1 MFKLL
6 PLMLSAAVLV
16 APLFQASGAPLAK
29 KDAQRVAHSRAI
41 TEMAK
46 PAPKVT
52 GAMTLLRKGTTS
64 GIQRVESKV
73 SQMNAKALK
82 HATKGYRAVAE
93 GTDLRGMV
101 TFSNAW
107 SEDAPEY
114 GMYKIPFSEGGTF
127 SKIGAVE
134 SAYTF
139 GYDNG
144 DGKFYGFKREVIFIW
159 EFYSIDVLDSE
170 TWELLSSTTVDD
182 ASLMGYDCAVDPAT
196 GLVYAC
202 LMNED
207 GTFEWATVDLASASR
222 TDISVLEVA
231 LTGIGCTKDGQFY
244 GYGIDGSLYKV
255 DKATGALTQIGEPS
269 ALPQQYLTGGCV
281 NDKGNTFLM
290 AYCNDATSGLAE
302 IDLATGAATIVKEFA
317 DGEEV
322 NAMYIPAPAAEEKA
336 PAAPG
341 FQVVCPDGA
350 QKVELTVT
358 LPTTLFDG
366 SECTD
371 QTLGFEI
378 YADGQKVAEGEAAP
392 GASASKTLD
401 IEKSGEVN
409 FFAIAKNAV
418 GNSPKTKVTVY
429 VGKGAPKAPANV
441 ALTWADGKAT
451 ITWDAVTESAD
462 GGYFDPAA
470 VTYTVADLAGTVVAE
485 GLTATSFTTDVP
497 EPDSSFL
504 MLGYQVKAV
513 YAEKVSEA
521 GVSNTVGLGAF
532 CPPTTF
538 DLSTV
543 DVFNYHTV
551 ADINGDNSTW
561 QFYTDR
567 AIYRYNTSNN
577 GDDWLFSPNVKLEA
591 GKAYAFTASVK
602 CSSTFYPERLEVKVG
617 DATTPEAMTIEVVP
631 VTDVVWTDPQDVT
644 GTITVPVT
652 GIYHIGF
659 HAVSDA
665 DMNQLALYSYSIGQ
679 GAKVT
684 SPTSPEDIVVTP
696 AASGDLE
703 ATIEFKTATKSLNGE
718 ALTGE
723 LTTNVLRNG
732 EMLKTV
738 KGKPGMLFSFV
749 DKTVPEIGYYT
760 YTFETLNA
768 EGDAGLPTSVTVFIG
783 PKAPAVPANVK
794 LVETADGQVTLTWDA
809 VTTDVDGTVLPA
821 GNVTYNVFL
830 GDTSTGSLTFGEQ
843 LNDQPLT
850 ETSFVYNFEVPA
862 DQDFLY
868 LIVQASNRDVVGQA
882 RPASTIVGIPYD
894 MPVLY
899 TGASSL
905 EQYFLSY
912 GGSGQL
918 QLGSAEMGVEA
929 YDGDDSYY
937 AVKGSGYGP
946 TFMQTGKIKLSEL
959 NPMVKFYIYGI
970 INEEGTVDQNQ
981 TIVSVVC
988 DGVETELKTIN
999 HSELVAD
1006 EWNEQKIS
1014 LTDFKGKVVTL
1025 KFTTVTNTYTYTLW
1039 DAVDIRE
1046 DLSYDLTASVTAPA
1060 AVAADEEFNV
1070 EVTVKN
1076 VGREDAEN
1084 FKVTL
1089 YRDEDVVETVDFTIL
1104 GADETEQL
1112 LIPQTITLKDTQA
1125 AYHAVVTFD
1134 ADEDPTNNTTD
1145 KVVVKRNISTLPGV
1159 TGLTGEATESGN
1171 VLTWNAI
1178 DLSQPHPAAVTED
1191 FESGD
1196 SFADEFEGW
1205 EFVDVDGGANGG
1217 FQNLE
1222 IPNHPVQSAY
1232 SFFLFDASADGF
1244 NATFAAHS
1252 GTKYLATMFNYQDQQ
1267 IDDWAISPLL
1277 PGVEQTVSFWARSY
1291 SADYPETL
1299 EVWYTTEDS
1308 VDPESFE
1315 NIDGWEKLPATW
1327 TKYEFD
1333 LPAEAKRFAIRS
1345 CAAGSFMLMVDDI
1358 TYTSMVDLSSLE
1370 VKGYNVYCD
1379 GVKVNE
1385 SPVADPSYVHVA
1397 EAGQHTYNVTAV
1409 YANGESEF
1417 SEPLSL
1423 ETSGLT
1429 LNKAGQL
1436 KVYAKDGEIVVSGA
1450 ADSAV
1455 TISTADGRVL
1465 YHAAGDAR
1473 VAVTPAVYLVTVG
1486 KNTYKLLAR

>member
-1 MFKLL
+1 
-6 PLMLSAAVLV
+6 MLSAALLV

-29 KDAQRVAHSRAI
+29 KEAQRVAHSRAVA
-41 TEMAK
+41 EMVK
-46 PAPKVT
+46 PAPKVS
-52 GAMTLLRKGTTS
+52 GAMTLLQKSKPS
-64 GIQRVESKV
+64 GIKRVESKV

-93 GTDLRGMV
+93 GTELRGMV

-107 SEDAPEY
+107 SEDSPEY
-114 GMYKIPFSEGGTF
+114 GVYKIPFSEGASF
-127 SKIGAVE
+127 SKIAPTE
-134 SAYTF
+134 SGYLF
-139 GYDNG
+139 GYDDG
-144 DGKFYGFKREVIFIW
+144 DGKFYGFKQEIIFIW
-159 EFYSIDVLDSE
+159 AFYSIDVLDTE

-182 ASLMGYDCAVDPAT
+182 DSLMGYDCAVDPVT

-202 LMNED
+202 MLTED
-207 GTFEWATVDLASASR
+207 GSFAWSIVDLANATR
-222 TDISVLEVA
+222 NDLGILDVA
-231 LTGIGCTKDGQFY
+231 LTGVGCTKDGQFY
-244 GYGIDGSLYKV
+244 GYGIDGVLYKV
-255 DKATGALTQIGEPS
+255 DKETGELTAVGSSSE
-269 ALPQQYLTGGCV
+269 LPQQYLTGGCV
-281 NDKGNTFLM
+281 NDKNNTFLM
-290 AYCNDATSGLAE
+290 SYCNDATSGLAE
-302 IDLATGAATIVKEFA
+302 IDLATGVATILTEYA

-341 FQVVCPDGA
+341 FEVVCPDGS
-350 QKVELTVT
+350 QTVNFTVT

-366 SECTD
+366 TECTD
-371 QTLGFEI
+371 ETLGFEV
-378 YADGQKVAEGEAAP
+378 YADGEKVAEGEAVP
-392 GASASKTLD
+392 GGSASKTLD
-401 IEKSGEVN
+401 IAKNGEVT
-409 FFAIAKNAV
+409 FFAVAKNAV

-441 ALTWADGKAT
+441 VLAWADGTAT
-451 ITWDAVTESAD
+451 LTWDAVTEAAD

-470 VTYTVADLAGTVVAE
+470 VTYTVTDLAGNVVAQD
-485 GLTATSFTTDVP
+485 LTATTLSVDVP
-497 EPDSSFL
+497 EPESDFL
-504 MLGYQVKAV
+504 LLGYEVKAA
-513 YAEKVSEA
+513 YAGKVSA
-521 GVSNTVGLGAF
+521 ATASNTVGLGSY

-538 DLSTV
+538 DLSSPDVFDCHSIV
-543 DVFNYHTV
+543 DVN
-551 ADINGDNSTW
+551 ADNSTW
-561 QFYTDR
+561 VFYSGSAT
-567 AIYRYNTSNN
+567 YRYNSTNEA
-577 GDDWLFSPNVKLEA
+577 DDWLFSPNVKLEA
-591 GKAYAFTASVK
+591 GKAYEFTASVK
-602 CSSTFYPERLEVKVG
+602 CSSSYYPERLEVKAG
-617 DATTPEAMTIEVVP
+617 IGTTPDAMTIEVVP
-631 VTDVVWTDPQDVT
+631 VTDVVWSDPQDVT
-644 GTITVPVT
+644 GTITVPAT
-652 GIYHIGF
+652 GIYNIGF

-665 DMNQLALYSYSIGQ
+665 DMNRLYLYNYSIGQ
-679 GAKVT
+679 GAKLT
-684 SPTSPEDIVVTP
+684 APTAPEDIVVAP
-696 AASGDLE
+696 APSGDLE
-703 ATIEFKTATKSLNGE
+703 ATIEFKTATKALNGE
-718 ALTGE
+718 ALTGD
-723 LTTNVLRNG
+723 LTTRVLRNG
-732 EMLKTV
+732 ELLKTV
-738 KGKPGMLFSFV
+738 TGKPGMLFNFV
-749 DKTVPEIGYYT
+749 DKTVPEIGTYT

-768 EGDAGLPTSVTVFIG
+768 DGDAGLPTSVTVFIG
-783 PKAPAVPANVK
+783 PKAPALPENVK
-794 LVETADGQVTLTWDA
+794 LVETADGQATFTWDA
-809 VTTDVDGTVLPA
+809 VTTDVDGTVLPE
-821 GNVTYNVFL
+821 GNITYNVFL

-850 ETSFVYNFEVPA
+850 ETSFVYNFEVPEA
-862 DQDFLY
+862 QDFLY
-868 LIVQASNRDVVGQA
+868 LIVQASNRDVVGQG
-882 RPASTIVGIPYD
+882 RPAGTIVGIPYE

-905 EQYFLSY
+905 EEYFLSY
-912 GGSGQL
+912 GGAGQL
-918 QLGSAEMGVEA
+918 QLGSAELGVEA

-937 AVKGSGYGP
+937 AVKGTGSGP
-946 TFMQTGKIKLSEL
+946 TYMETGKIKLSDL

-970 INEEGTVDQNQ
+970 INEEGTVDENQ

-999 HSELVAD
+999 HSDLTPD
-1006 EWNEQKIS
+1006 EWNEQKVA

-1039 DAVDIRE
+1039 DAIDIRE

-1060 AVAADEEFNV
+1060 TVATDEEFNV

-1089 YRDEDVVETVDFTIL
+1089 YRDEDVVETVDLTIL

-1134 ADEDPTNNTTD
+1134 ADEDPVNNTTD
-1145 KVVVKRNISTLPGV
+1145 KVVVKRDISTLPGV
-1159 TGLTGEATESGN
+1159 TGLTGEATENGN
-1171 VLTWNAI
+1171 ALTWDAV
-1178 DLSQPHPAAVTED
+1178 DLSQPRPAAVTED

-1244 NATFAAHS
+1244 NASFAAHS

-1267 IDDWAISPLL
+1267 IDDWAISPVL

-1291 SADYPETL
+1291 SADYPETI

-1315 NIDGWEKLPATW
+1315 NIDGWEKVPATW
-1327 TKYEFD
+1327 TQFEFD

-1345 CAAGSFMLMVDDI
+1345 CATGSFMLMVDDI

-1486 KNTYKLLAR
+1486 KNTYKVLAR